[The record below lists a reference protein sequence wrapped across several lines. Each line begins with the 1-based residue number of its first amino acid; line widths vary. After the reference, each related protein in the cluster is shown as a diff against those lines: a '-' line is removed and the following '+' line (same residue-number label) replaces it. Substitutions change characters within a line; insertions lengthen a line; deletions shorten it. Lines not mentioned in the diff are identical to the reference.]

1 MMRRMPA
8 RSAVL
13 TVVIEID
20 SDPIAG
26 SVSRDPGEPQL
37 FCGWME
43 LVAAI
48 EAVRLGVVNRAPE
61 EAPDAELGGARGG
74 PRRRRQAPGAILG

>member
-1 MMRRMPA
+1 MTGRCA
-8 RSAVL
+8 EL
-13 TVVIEID
+13 KLLIEID

-26 SVSRDPGEPQL
+26 SVSGESGEPQL

-48 EAVRLGVVNRAPE
+48 EAARLGVNRAPE
-61 EAPDAELGGARGG
+61 TAPAAEPGGA
-74 PRRRRQAPGAILG
+74 